1 MKLSYILKY
10 RVFFPILFCFLT
22 ASPIIAAEHEEII
35 TESYVKNEFNFQ
47 DGELFKYS
55 KCENK
60 SYLTCKYIWG
70 VESQKDAKRVQMGLP
85 PEGNQLSVIYSR
97 AKQKKDF
104 SRVLSSYTDA
114 VDIDGLG
121 VKAVWSDKRQ
131 QLSMITKSNLIV
143 HIHIEIKGMSSNHKD
158 KAMSVAQHILTQI

>member
-1 MKLSYILKY
+1 MKPSYLLKY
-10 RVFFPILFCFLT
+10 KIIFPVLFCFLT
-22 ASPIIAAEHEEII
+22 ASPTIAVEYEKII

-60 SYLTCKYIWG
+60 SNLSCKYIWG
-70 VESQKDAKRVQMGLP
+70 IKSKKDAKRVQMGLP
-85 PEGNQLSVIYSR
+85 PDGNQLSVIYAK
-97 AKQKKDF
+97 AKQEKDF

-143 HIHIEIKGMSSNHKD
+143 HIHTKVKGMSNTKN
-158 KAMSVAQHILTQI
+158 KAVSVAQHILNQL

>member
-10 RVFFPILFCFLT
+10 RVFFPVLFCFLT
-22 ASPIIAAEHEEII
+22 ISPIVAAEYDKII

-55 KCENK
+55 KCGNN
-60 SYLTCKYIWG
+60 SYPTCKYIWG
-70 VESQKDAKRVQMGLP
+70 VESKRDAKRAQMGIP
-85 PEGNQLSVIYSR
+85 PEGNQLSVIYAQ
-97 AKQKKDF
+97 AKQEKDF

-114 VDIDGLG
+114 VEIDGLG

-131 QLSMITKSNLIV
+131 QLSMITKFNLIV
-143 HIHIEIKGMSSNHKD
+143 HIHMEIKGMSNPKD
-158 KAMSVAQHILTQI
+158 KAMSVAQHILNQL

>member
-1 MKLSYILKY
+1 MNLSYILKCGI
-10 RVFFPILFCFLT
+10 FFPVLFCFLT
-22 ASPIIAAEHEEII
+22 ASTIVAAEYEKII

-55 KCENK
+55 KCEKK

-70 VESQKDAKRVQMGLP
+70 VESKKDAKRTQMGLP
-85 PEGNQLSVIYSR
+85 PEGNLLSVVY
-97 AKQKKDF
+97 AKAKKESDF

-114 VDIDGLG
+114 TDIDGLG

-131 QLSMITKSNLIV
+131 QLSMITESNLIV
-143 HIHIEIKGMSSNHKD
+143 HVHMEIKGMSNPKD
-158 KAMSVAQHILTQI
+158 KAMSVAQHILTKV

>member
-10 RVFFPILFCFLT
+10 RVFLPVLFCVLT
-22 ASPIIAAEHEEII
+22 ASPIAAAEYGKII
-35 TESYVKNEFNFQ
+35 TESYVKSEFNFQ
-47 DGELFKYS
+47 EGELFKYS
-55 KCENK
+55 KCGKN
-60 SYLTCKYIWG
+60 SYPTCKYIWG
-70 VESQKDAKRVQMGLP
+70 VESKRDAKRAQLGIP
-85 PEGNQLSVIYSR
+85 PEGNQLSVIYAQ
-97 AKQKKDF
+97 AKQEKDF

-143 HIHIEIKGMSSNHKD
+143 HIHLDIKGMSNPKD
-158 KAMSVAQHILTQI
+158 KAMSVAQHILNQL